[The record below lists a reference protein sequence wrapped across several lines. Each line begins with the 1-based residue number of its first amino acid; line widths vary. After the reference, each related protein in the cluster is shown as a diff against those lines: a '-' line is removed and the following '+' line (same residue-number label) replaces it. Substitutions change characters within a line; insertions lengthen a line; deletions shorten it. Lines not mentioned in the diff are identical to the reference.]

1 MESVT
6 KHELFEMQKESLKKG
21 NNKCHNNNNRKLGRV
36 NLIVSFI
43 KILKFY
49 IHFYKIIHTLSLF
62 YCFYL

>member
-36 NLIVSFI
+36 NLIVSFFL
-43 KILKFY
+43 KILKIY
-49 IHFYKIIHTLSLF
+49 IHF
-62 YCFYL
+62 